1 MASARART
9 RLHSG
14 QAPSLTRLG
23 WEPLLMRSMNVS
35 ATGRH
40 EEAAYRIIGIVALAL
55 CLGSIRLFKGKSKNL
70 KSVKGS
76 QWIRLIEEETY
87 PDGEAA

>member
-1 MASARART
+1 
-9 RLHSG
+9 
-14 QAPSLTRLG
+14 
-23 WEPLLMRSMNVS
+23 MRSMNVS

-55 CLGSIRLFKGKSKNL
+55 CLGPIRLFKGKSKNL